1 MDTCFQLFILSTSAR
16 KRKCNLPRAQRPAPS
31 RGPTPARVSDD
42 RRPRGVA
49 VAPSWTS
56 SPTTR
61 RCGLRRPH
69 RVPPTPVR
77 ARDALAAYYAAH
89 GPARSRPVGVGVP
102 DDPNVRPPPTSPRS
116 AGPRP
121 GAGCSRGI
129 LCGTRLSPA
138 ATRRGRRPRRPFPSS
153 IASPT
158 TFLQSPSRGGA
169 PPPPGVR

>member
-61 RCGLRRPH
+61 RCGLRRPY
-69 RVPPTPVR
+69 RVPPAPAR

-89 GPARSRPVGVGVP
+89 GPARSRPVGVGVL
-102 DDPNVRPPPTSPRS
+102 DDPNVRPPPAPPRS
-116 AGPRP
+116 SRPLVGAGLHPRP
-121 GAGCSRGI
+121 AFVHRRRYGVARAAGGGGRPQRGN
-129 LCGTRLSPA
+129 P
-138 ATRRGRRPRRPFPSS
+138 RRGFP
-153 IASPT
+153 
-158 TFLQSPSRGGA
+158 L
-169 PPPPGVR
+169 